1 MGKLRPLLAWRLNSP
16 NIYTVI
22 FKLTAKG
29 KAQEGA
35 QFNDP
40 T

>member
-16 NIYTVI
+16 SINTNTV
-22 FKLTAKG
+22 KLTFKA